1 METSDLINLIQLM
14 LKETTTTLGIFFVTF
29 AASVVLGIL
38 LAIGRKNRLKIV
50 SMPIGAFLLLMRGTP
65 LILQLMVFYF
75 APYYVFHAT
84 LPRFWAAV
92 LAFSLNYSAY
102 TCEIFRAGIDSIPVG
117 QYEAASILG
126 FSKTET
132 FMKIIL
138 PQVVKRIVPP
148 YTNELM
154 TLVKDT
160 SLAQTIG
167 VAELFKVAC
176 TQMTHFFS
184 TVPLIVAGVF
194 YLIMNC
200 IIGKAANI
208 IEKKLDYYK

>member
-65 LILQLMVFYF
+65 LILQLMFFYF

-102 TCEIFRAGIDSIPVG
+102 TCEIFHPGRTVRSSFDSRIFENRNIYENNSSAGSQENCATI
-117 QYEAASILG
+117 YER
-126 FSKTET
+126 
-132 FMKIIL
+132 
-138 PQVVKRIVPP
+138 V
-148 YTNELM
+148 
-154 TLVKDT
+154 DD
-160 SLAQTIG
+160 
-167 VAELFKVAC
+167 
-176 TQMTHFFS
+176 
-184 TVPLIVAGVF
+184 
-194 YLIMNC
+194 
-200 IIGKAANI
+200 IGKRYFSCTDNRCR
-208 IEKKLDYYK
+208 